1 MPEVSSK
8 YVVSH
13 PVIPLRYHPPSL
25 VPPADV
31 WPILITQGQ
40 EPPQIWLSEA
50 IFWDVF
56 WVIQFDLK
64 LNINIFSVNSS
75 LDSIKY
81 SQKYKRQ
88 DKEVFRE
95 IVEMINIV

>member
-8 YVVSH
+8 YVESH

-31 WPILITQGQ
+31 WPTLITPGQ
-40 EPPQIWLSEA
+40 EPPQIWLSEV

-64 LNINIFSVNSS
+64 LNTSIFSVNSS
-75 LDSIKY
+75 LDNIKY
-81 SQKYKRQ
+81 YKKY
-88 DKEVFRE
+88 
-95 IVEMINIV
+95 